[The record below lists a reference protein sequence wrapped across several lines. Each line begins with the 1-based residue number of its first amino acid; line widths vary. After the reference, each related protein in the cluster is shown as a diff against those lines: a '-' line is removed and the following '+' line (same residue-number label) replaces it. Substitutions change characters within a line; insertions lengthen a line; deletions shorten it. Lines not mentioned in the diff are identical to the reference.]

1 MQQAFQKKVATS
13 NARIELLQEL
23 FAEEIC
29 KVDPGFYQ
37 RLEDSKFYIEDK
49 KIAEKY
55 TLFIGT
61 EYNDKDYYR
70 QFPTIYHLRAALI
83 KGKKEYDVRLVY
95 LAIHHILKNRGHF
108 LYEGDKF
115 DTSSLDD
122 SIHEVFENSDV
133 NTTCRH

>member
-1 MQQAFQKKVATS
+1 MHRASRRRLQRR

-55 TLFIGT
+55 TLFIELNIT
-61 EYNDKDYYR
+61 TKTIIDNSYNISFK
-70 QFPTIYHLRAALI
+70 
-83 KGKKEYDVRLVY
+83 
-95 LAIHHILKNRGHF
+95 
-108 LYEGDKF
+108 
-115 DTSSLDD
+115 SS
-122 SIHEVFENSDV
+122 INKRE
-133 NTTCRH
+133 RI

>member
-1 MQQAFQKKVATS
+1 M
-13 NARIELLQEL
+13 
-23 FAEEIC
+23 
-29 KVDPGFYQ
+29 
-37 RLEDSKFYIEDK
+37 EDSKFYIEDK

-95 LAIHHILKNRGHF
+95 LAIHHILKNRHF
-108 LYEGDKF
+108 LYEG
-115 DTSSLDD
+115 
-122 SIHEVFENSDV
+122 
-133 NTTCRH
+133 